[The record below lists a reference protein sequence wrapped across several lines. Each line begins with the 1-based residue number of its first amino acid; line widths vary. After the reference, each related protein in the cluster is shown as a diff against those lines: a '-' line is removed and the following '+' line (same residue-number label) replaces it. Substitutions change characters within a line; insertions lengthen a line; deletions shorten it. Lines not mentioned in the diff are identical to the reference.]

1 MLLAQTKELAAPPQT
16 GLKNIEPPICY
27 RETSKLIRLDCG
39 RAKVCSAF
47 SRVLSCYAPSI
58 PREHDPVKRRLPTR
72 RRQAKRQT
80 CVNPCQTWRDSHSR
94 KIFDTCEKT
103 GGTGRIVRNPEGTRE
118 QDDTAEGRKDA
129 GHASDGTT
137 RQSPSIARR
146 DAVLRYFSF
155 SLLEL
160 RLRSARKPAAP
171 TPGGYPQCL
180 SRTQSGHKTR
190 TT

>member
-58 PREHDPVKRRLPTR
+58 PREYDSVKRRLPTK
-72 RRQAKRQT
+72 RRQTKRQT

-94 KIFDTCEKT
+94 KNFDTCEKT
-103 GGTGRIVRNPEGTRE
+103 GKTGRIVRQLEETRE
-118 QDDTAEGRKDA
+118 QDDAAEGWKMSRGA
-129 GHASDGTT
+129 RASHQ
-137 RQSPSIARR
+137 QSPGETPYY
-146 DAVLRYFSF
+146 VTFLCF
-155 SLLEL
+155 LLEL

-171 TPGGYPQCL
+171 TPDGYPQCL
-180 SRTQSGHKTR
+180 SRTQSGHRTR

>member
-58 PREHDPVKRRLPTR
+58 PREYDSVKRRLPTR
-72 RRQAKRQT
+72 RRQAKCQT

-103 GGTGRIVRNPEGTRE
+103 EKTGRIARQLEETRE
-118 QDDTAEGRKDA
+118 KDDAAEGREDEQRSA
-129 GHASDGTT
+129 PYYVTF
-137 RQSPSIARR
+137 
-146 DAVLRYFSF
+146 LCF
-155 SLLEL
+155 LLEL
-160 RLRSARKPAAP
+160 RLKSARKPAAP
-171 TPGGYPQCL
+171 TPDGYPQCL
-180 SRTQSGHKTR
+180 SRTQSGHRTR

>member
-58 PREHDPVKRRLPTR
+58 PREYDSVKRRLPTR
-72 RRQAKRQT
+72 RRQAKCQT

-103 GGTGRIVRNPEGTRE
+103 EKTGRIVRQLEETRE
-118 QDDTAEGRKDA
+118 QDGAAEGREDEQGA
-129 GHASDGTT
+129 RDSHQ
-137 RQSPSIARR
+137 QSPGETPYY
-146 DAVLRYFSF
+146 VTFLCF
-155 SLLEL
+155 LLEL

-171 TPGGYPQCL
+171 TPDGYPQCL
-180 SRTQSGHKTR
+180 SRTQSGHRPR

>member
-47 SRVLSCYAPSI
+47 PRVLSCYAPSI
-58 PREHDPVKRRLPTR
+58 PREYDSVKRRLPTR
-72 RRQAKRQT
+72 RRQTKCQT

-103 GGTGRIVRNPEGTRE
+103 EKTGRIVRQLEETRE
-118 QDDTAEGRKDA
+118 QDGSAEGRKDEQRSA
-129 GHASDGTT
+129 PYYVTF
-137 RQSPSIARR
+137 
-146 DAVLRYFSF
+146 LCF
-155 SLLEL
+155 LLEL
-160 RLRSARKPAAP
+160 RLKSAQKPAAP
-171 TPGGYPQCL
+171 TPDGYPQYL
-180 SRTQSGHKTR
+180 SRTQSGHRTR

>member
-47 SRVLSCYAPSI
+47 PRVLSCYAPSI
-58 PREHDPVKRRLPTR
+58 PREYDSVKRRLPTR
-72 RRQAKRQT
+72 RRQAKCQT

-103 GGTGRIVRNPEGTRE
+103 GETGRIARQLEETRE
-118 QDDTAEGRKDA
+118 QDGAAEGREDEQRSA
-129 GHASDGTT
+129 PYYVTF
-137 RQSPSIARR
+137 
-146 DAVLRYFSF
+146 LCF
-155 SLLEL
+155 LLEL
-160 RLRSARKPAAP
+160 RLKSAWKPAAP
-171 TPGGYPQCL
+171 TPDGYPQCL
-180 SRTQSGHKTR
+180 SRTQSGHRTR

>member
-47 SRVLSCYAPSI
+47 PRVLSCYAPSI
-58 PREHDPVKRRLPTR
+58 PREYDSVKRRLPTR
-72 RRQAKRQT
+72 RRQTKCQT

-103 GGTGRIVRNPEGTRE
+103 GEMGRIVRQLEETRE
-118 QDDTAEGRKDA
+118 QDGAAEGREDEQRSA
-129 GHASDGTT
+129 PYYVTF
-137 RQSPSIARR
+137 
-146 DAVLRYFSF
+146 LCF
-155 SLLEL
+155 LLEL
-160 RLRSARKPAAP
+160 RLKSARKPAAP
-171 TPGGYPQCL
+171 TPDGYPQCL
-180 SRTQSGHKTR
+180 SRTQSGHRTR

>member
-58 PREHDPVKRRLPTR
+58 PREYDSVKRRLPTR
-72 RRQAKRQT
+72 RRQAKCQT
-80 CVNPCQTWRDSHSR
+80 CVNPCQTWRDSYSR

-103 GGTGRIVRNPEGTRE
+103 GKTGGIVRQLEETRG
-118 QDDTAEGRKDA
+118 QDDAAEGREDEQ
-129 GHASDGTT
+129 GGRDSHQ
-137 RQSPSIARR
+137 QSPGGTPYY
-146 DAVLRYFSF
+146 VTFLCF
-155 SLLEL
+155 LLEL
-160 RLRSARKPAAP
+160 RLKSARKPAVP
-171 TPGGYPQCL
+171 TPDGYPQCL
-180 SRTQSGHKTR
+180 SRTQSGHRTR

>member
-58 PREHDPVKRRLPTR
+58 PREHDSVKRRLPTR
-72 RRQAKRQT
+72 RRQVKCQT

-103 GGTGRIVRNPEGTRE
+103 GETGRIVRQLEETRG
-118 QDDTAEGRKDA
+118 QDDAAEGREDEQRSA
-129 GHASDGTT
+129 PYYVTF
-137 RQSPSIARR
+137 
-146 DAVLRYFSF
+146 LCF
-155 SLLEL
+155 LLEL
-160 RLRSARKPAAP
+160 RLRSARKPAAS
-171 TPGGYPQCL
+171 TPDAYPQCL
-180 SRTQSGHKTR
+180 SRTQSGHRTR

>member
-58 PREHDPVKRRLPTR
+58 PREYDSVKRRLPTR
-72 RRQAKRQT
+72 SRQAECQT
-80 CVNPCQTWRDSHSR
+80 CVNPCQTWRNSHSR

-103 GGTGRIVRNPEGTRE
+103 GETGRIVRQLEETRE
-118 QDDTAEGRKDA
+118 QDGAAEGGGDEQRSA
-129 GHASDGTT
+129 PYYVTF
-137 RQSPSIARR
+137 
-146 DAVLRYFSF
+146 LCF
-155 SLLEL
+155 LLEL

-171 TPGGYPQCL
+171 TPDGYPQCL
-180 SRTQSGHKTR
+180 SRTQSGHRTR

>member
-1 MLLAQTKELAAPPQT
+1 MLLAQTKELAATPQT

-58 PREHDPVKRRLPTR
+58 PREHDSVKRRLPTG
-72 RRQAKRQT
+72 RRQAKCQT

-103 GGTGRIVRNPEGTRE
+103 EKTGRIARQLEETRE
-118 QDDTAEGRKDA
+118 QDDAAEGREDEQRSA
-129 GHASDGTT
+129 PYYVTF
-137 RQSPSIARR
+137 
-146 DAVLRYFSF
+146 LCF
-155 SLLEL
+155 LLEL
-160 RLRSARKPAAP
+160 RLKSARKPAAP
-171 TPGGYPQCL
+171 TPDGYPQCL
-180 SRTQSGHKTR
+180 SRTQSGHRTR

>member
-47 SRVLSCYAPSI
+47 PRVLSCYAPSI
-58 PREHDPVKRRLPTR
+58 PREYDSVKRRLPMR
-72 RRQAKRQT
+72 RRQTKCQT

-103 GGTGRIVRNPEGTRE
+103 GKTGRIVRQLEETRE
-118 QDDTAEGRKDA
+118 QDGAAEGRKMSRGARDS
-129 GHASDGTT
+129 HQ
-137 RQSPSIARR
+137 QSPGETPYY
-146 DAVLRYFSF
+146 VTFLYF
-155 SLLEL
+155 LLEL
-160 RLRSARKPAAP
+160 RLKSARKPAAP
-171 TPGGYPQCL
+171 TPDGYPQCL
-180 SRTQSGHKTR
+180 SRTQSGHRTR

>member
-47 SRVLSCYAPSI
+47 PRVLSCYAPSI
-58 PREHDPVKRRLPTR
+58 PREYDSVKRRLPTG
-72 RRQAKRQT
+72 RRQAKCQT

-103 GGTGRIVRNPEGTRE
+103 EKTGRIARQLEETRE
-118 QDDTAEGRKDA
+118 QDDAAEGREDEQRSA
-129 GHASDGTT
+129 PYYVTF
-137 RQSPSIARR
+137 
-146 DAVLRYFSF
+146 LCF
-155 SLLEL
+155 LLEL
-160 RLRSARKPAAP
+160 RLKSARKPAAP
-171 TPGGYPQCL
+171 TPDGYPQCL
-180 SRTQSGHKTR
+180 SRTQSGHRTR

>member
-47 SRVLSCYAPSI
+47 PRVLSCYAPSI
-58 PREHDPVKRRLPTR
+58 PREYDSVKRRLPTR
-72 RRQAKRQT
+72 RRQAKCQT

-103 GGTGRIVRNPEGTRE
+103 GEMGRIVRQLEETRE
-118 QDDTAEGRKDA
+118 QDDAAEGREDEQRSA
-129 GHASDGTT
+129 PYYVTF
-137 RQSPSIARR
+137 
-146 DAVLRYFSF
+146 LCF
-155 SLLEL
+155 LLEL
-160 RLRSARKPAAP
+160 RLKSARKPAAP
-171 TPGGYPQCL
+171 TPDGYPQCL
-180 SRTQSGHKTR
+180 SRTQSGHRTR

>member
-47 SRVLSCYAPSI
+47 PRVLSCYAPSI
-58 PREHDPVKRRLPTR
+58 PREHDSVKRRLPTR
-72 RRQAKRQT
+72 RRQEKCQT

-103 GGTGRIVRNPEGTRE
+103 EKTGRIVRQLEETRE
-118 QDDTAEGRKDA
+118 QDGAAEGRKDEQRSA
-129 GHASDGTT
+129 
-137 RQSPSIARR
+137 RQSPAIARR

-171 TPGGYPQCL
+171 TPDGYPQCL
-180 SRTQSGHKTR
+180 SRTQSGHRTR
-190 TT
+190 IT

>member
-58 PREHDPVKRRLPTR
+58 PREYDSVKRRLPAR
-72 RRQAKRQT
+72 RRRAKCQT

-103 GGTGRIVRNPEGTRE
+103 GGTGRIVRKLEETRE
-118 QDDTAEGRKDA
+118 KDDAAEGREDEQRSA
-129 GHASDGTT
+129 PYYVTF
-137 RQSPSIARR
+137 
-146 DAVLRYFSF
+146 LCF
-155 SLLEL
+155 LLEL
-160 RLRSARKPAAP
+160 RLKSARKPAAP
-171 TPGGYPQCL
+171 TPDSYPQCL
-180 SRTQSGHKTR
+180 SRTQSGHRTR

>member
-1 MLLAQTKELAAPPQT
+1 MLLTQTKELAAPPQT

-47 SRVLSCYAPSI
+47 PRVLSCYAPSI
-58 PREHDPVKRRLPTR
+58 PREYDSVKRRLPTG
-72 RRQAKRQT
+72 RRQAKCQT

-103 GGTGRIVRNPEGTRE
+103 EKTGRIARQLEETRE
-118 QDDTAEGRKDA
+118 QDDAAEGREDEQRSA
-129 GHASDGTT
+129 PYYVTF
-137 RQSPSIARR
+137 
-146 DAVLRYFSF
+146 LCF
-155 SLLEL
+155 LLEL
-160 RLRSARKPAAP
+160 RLKSARKPAAP
-171 TPGGYPQCL
+171 TPDGYPQCL
-180 SRTQSGHKTR
+180 SRTQSGHRTR

>member
-58 PREHDPVKRRLPTR
+58 PREYDSVKRRLPTR

-103 GGTGRIVRNPEGTRE
+103 EKTGRIARQLEETRE
-118 QDDTAEGRKDA
+118 QDGAAEGREDEQRSA
-129 GHASDGTT
+129 PYYVTF
-137 RQSPSIARR
+137 
-146 DAVLRYFSF
+146 LCF
-155 SLLEL
+155 LLEL
-160 RLRSARKPAAP
+160 RLKSARKPAAP
-171 TPGGYPQCL
+171 TPDGYPQCL
-180 SRTQSGHKTR
+180 SRTQSGHRTR

>member
-47 SRVLSCYAPSI
+47 PRVLSCYAPSI
-58 PREHDPVKRRLPTR
+58 PREYDSVKRRLPTR

-103 GGTGRIVRNPEGTRE
+103 GKTGRIVRQLEGTRE
-118 QDDTAEGRKDA
+118 QDDAAEGREDEQRSA
-129 GHASDGTT
+129 PYYVTF
-137 RQSPSIARR
+137 
-146 DAVLRYFSF
+146 LCF
-155 SLLEL
+155 LLEL
-160 RLRSARKPAAP
+160 RLKSARKPAAP
-171 TPGGYPQCL
+171 MPDGYPQCL
-180 SRTQSGHKTR
+180 SRTQSGHRPR

>member
-1 MLLAQTKELAAPPQT
+1 MKYLAQTKELAAPPQT

-58 PREHDPVKRRLPTR
+58 PREYDSVKRRLPTR
-72 RRQAKRQT
+72 CRQTKCQT

-103 GGTGRIVRNPEGTRE
+103 GKTGRTARQLEETRE
-118 QDDTAEGRKDA
+118 QDDAAEGRKDEQGA
-129 GHASDGTT
+129 RDSHQ
-137 RQSPSIARR
+137 QSPGEPPYY
-146 DAVLRYFSF
+146 VTFLCF
-155 SLLEL
+155 LLEL
-160 RLRSARKPAAP
+160 RLKSARKPAAP
-171 TPGGYPQCL
+171 TPDGYPQCL
-180 SRTQSGHKTR
+180 SRTQSGHRTR

>member
-1 MLLAQTKELAAPPQT
+1 MLLAQTKELAVPPQT

-58 PREHDPVKRRLPTR
+58 PREYDSVKRRLPTR

-103 GGTGRIVRNPEGTRE
+103 GKTGRIVRQLEETRE
-118 QDDTAEGRKDA
+118 QDAAAEGREDEQRSA
-129 GHASDGTT
+129 PYYVTF
-137 RQSPSIARR
+137 
-146 DAVLRYFSF
+146 LCF
-155 SLLEL
+155 LLEL
-160 RLRSARKPAAP
+160 RLKSARKPAAP
-171 TPGGYPQCL
+171 TPDGYPPCL
-180 SRTQSGHKTR
+180 SRTQSGHRTR

>member
-1 MLLAQTKELAAPPQT
+1 MKYLAQTKELAAPPQT

-58 PREHDPVKRRLPTR
+58 PREYDSVKRRLPTR

-103 GGTGRIVRNPEGTRE
+103 GKMGRIVRQLEETRE
-118 QDDTAEGRKDA
+118 EDDAAEGREDEQRSA
-129 GHASDGTT
+129 PYYVTF
-137 RQSPSIARR
+137 
-146 DAVLRYFSF
+146 LCF
-155 SLLEL
+155 LLEL
-160 RLRSARKPAAP
+160 RLKSARKPAAP
-171 TPGGYPQCL
+171 TPDGYPQCL
-180 SRTQSGHKTR
+180 SRTQSGHRTR

>member
-47 SRVLSCYAPSI
+47 PRVLSCYAPSI
-58 PREHDPVKRRLPTR
+58 PREYDSVKRRLPTR
-72 RRQAKRQT
+72 RRQAKCQT

-103 GGTGRIVRNPEGTRE
+103 GETGRIVRQLEETRE
-118 QDDTAEGRKDA
+118 EDDAAEGREDEQRSA
-129 GHASDGTT
+129 PYYVTF
-137 RQSPSIARR
+137 
-146 DAVLRYFSF
+146 LCF
-155 SLLEL
+155 LLEL
-160 RLRSARKPAAP
+160 RLKSARKPAAP
-171 TPGGYPQCL
+171 TPDGYPQCL
-180 SRTQSGHKTR
+180 SRTQSGHRTR

>member
-47 SRVLSCYAPSI
+47 PRVLSCYAPSI
-58 PREHDPVKRRLPTR
+58 PREYDSVKRRLPTR
-72 RRQAKRQT
+72 RRQTECQT

-103 GGTGRIVRNPEGTRE
+103 GETGRIVRQLEETRE
-118 QDDTAEGRKDA
+118 QDDAAEGREDEQRSA
-129 GHASDGTT
+129 PYYVTF
-137 RQSPSIARR
+137 
-146 DAVLRYFSF
+146 LCF
-155 SLLEL
+155 LLEL
-160 RLRSARKPAAP
+160 RLKSARKPAVP

-180 SRTQSGHKTR
+180 SRTQSGHRTR

>member
-47 SRVLSCYAPSI
+47 PRVLSCYAPSI
-58 PREHDPVKRRLPTR
+58 PREYDSVKRRLPTR
-72 RRQAKRQT
+72 RRQAKCQT

-103 GGTGRIVRNPEGTRE
+103 GETGRIMRQLEETRE
-118 QDDTAEGRKDA
+118 QDDAAEGREDEQRSA
-129 GHASDGTT
+129 PYYVTF
-137 RQSPSIARR
+137 
-146 DAVLRYFSF
+146 LCF
-155 SLLEL
+155 LLEL
-160 RLRSARKPAAP
+160 RLKSARKPAAP
-171 TPGGYPQCL
+171 TPDSYP
-180 SRTQSGHKTR
+180 
-190 TT
+190 

>member
-47 SRVLSCYAPSI
+47 PRVLSCYAPSI
-58 PREHDPVKRRLPTR
+58 PREYDSVKRRLPTR
-72 RRQAKRQT
+72 RRQAKCQT

-103 GGTGRIVRNPEGTRE
+103 GKTGRIVRQLEETRE
-118 QDDTAEGRKDA
+118 QDGAAGGREDEQRSA
-129 GHASDGTT
+129 PYYVTF
-137 RQSPSIARR
+137 
-146 DAVLRYFSF
+146 LYF
-155 SLLEL
+155 LLEL
-160 RLRSARKPAAP
+160 RLKSARKPAAP
-171 TPGGYPQCL
+171 TPDGYPQCL
-180 SRTQSGHKTR
+180 SRTQSGHRTR
-190 TT
+190 IT

>member
-58 PREHDPVKRRLPTR
+58 PREYDSVKRRLPTR

-103 GGTGRIVRNPEGTRE
+103 GETGRIVRQLEETRE
-118 QDDTAEGRKDA
+118 QDDAAEGREDEQRSA
-129 GHASDGTT
+129 PYYVTF
-137 RQSPSIARR
+137 
-146 DAVLRYFSF
+146 LCF
-155 SLLEL
+155 LLEL
-160 RLRSARKPAAP
+160 RLKSARKPAVP
-171 TPGGYPQCL
+171 TPSGYPQCL
-180 SRTQSGHKTR
+180 SRTQSGHRTR

>member
-58 PREHDPVKRRLPTR
+58 PREYDSVKRRLPTR

-103 GGTGRIVRNPEGTRE
+103 GETGRIVRQLEETRE
-118 QDDTAEGRKDA
+118 QDDTAEGREDEQRSA
-129 GHASDGTT
+129 PYYVTFLC
-137 RQSPSIARR
+137 
-146 DAVLRYFSF
+146 V
-155 SLLEL
+155 LLEL
-160 RLRSARKPAAP
+160 RLKSARKPAAP
-171 TPGGYPQCL
+171 TPDGYPQCL
-180 SRTQSGHKTR
+180 SRTQSGHRTR

>member
-58 PREHDPVKRRLPTR
+58 PREYDSVKRILPMR
-72 RRQAKRQT
+72 RRQAKCQT
-80 CVNPCQTWRDSHSR
+80 CVNSCQTWRDSHSR

-103 GGTGRIVRNPEGTRE
+103 GETGRIVRNPVGTRRK
-118 QDDTAEGRKDA
+118 DAAAEGRKDA

-171 TPGGYPQCL
+171 TPDGYPQCL

>member
-47 SRVLSCYAPSI
+47 PRVLSCYAPSI
-58 PREHDPVKRRLPTR
+58 PREYDSVKRRLPTR
-72 RRQAKRQT
+72 RRQAKCQT

-103 GGTGRIVRNPEGTRE
+103 GETGRIARQLEETRE
-118 QDDTAEGRKDA
+118 QDGAAEGREDEQRS
-129 GHASDGTT
+129 ASYYVTF
-137 RQSPSIARR
+137 
-146 DAVLRYFSF
+146 LCF
-155 SLLEL
+155 LLEL
-160 RLRSARKPAAP
+160 RLKSAWKPAAP
-171 TPGGYPQCL
+171 TPDGYPQCL
-180 SRTQSGHKTR
+180 SRTQSGHRTR

>member
-16 GLKNIEPPICY
+16 GLENIEPPICY

-58 PREHDPVKRRLPTR
+58 PREYDSVKRRLLAR
-72 RRQAKRQT
+72 RRQAKCQT

-103 GGTGRIVRNPEGTRE
+103 GGTGRIMRQLEETRE
-118 QDDTAEGRKDA
+118 QDGAA
-129 GHASDGTT
+129 GGWEDEQRSAPYYVTF
-137 RQSPSIARR
+137 
-146 DAVLRYFSF
+146 LYF
-155 SLLEL
+155 LLEL
-160 RLRSARKPAAP
+160 CLKSARKPAAP
-171 TPGGYPQCL
+171 TSDGYPQCL
-180 SRTQSGHKTR
+180 SRTQSGHRTR